1 MNEEIAE
8 YYEELYNLCAVEQE
22 QPLARRYRQLREALE
37 RVMRQQMMG
46 TGLQATDLAARIN
59 YVATQFALDGREQNQ
74 LHTFRLTSNDILNH
88 RKEPSEQESCGTSAL
103 WLMPIGRFFMRISH
117 RTLYVASQAG
127 NDSCGKEGERDSDS
141 SYPGVL

>member
-88 RKEPSEQESCGTSAL
+88 RKEPSEQEFLRDLRA
-103 WLMPIGRFFMRISH
+103 
-117 RTLYVASQAG
+117 VA
-127 NDSCGKEGERDSDS
+127 
-141 SYPGVL
+141 

>member
-1 MNEEIAE
+1 
-8 YYEELYNLCAVEQE
+8 
-22 QPLARRYRQLREALE
+22 
-37 RVMRQQMMG
+37 MMG

-88 RKEPSEQESCGTSAL
+88 RKEPSEQEFLRDLRAVAYAYRKIFHEDI
-103 WLMPIGRFFMRISH
+103 PPN
-117 RTLYVASQAG
+117 LYVASQAG

>member
-46 TGLQATDLAARIN
+46 TGLQATDLAARLN
-59 YVATQFALDGREQNQ
+59 
-74 LHTFRLTSNDILNH
+74 LHWMAGSRTNCIH
-88 RKEPSEQESCGTSAL
+88 SA
-103 WLMPIGRFFMRISH
+103 
-117 RTLYVASQAG
+117 
-127 NDSCGKEGERDSDS
+127 
-141 SYPGVL
+141 

>member
-88 RKEPSEQESCGTSAL
+88 RKEPSEQEFLRDLRAVAYAYRKIFHEDI
-103 WLMPIGRFFMRISH
+103 PPK
-117 RTLYVASQAG
+117 LYT
-127 NDSCGKEGERDSDS
+127 
-141 SYPGVL
+141 

>member
-1 MNEEIAE
+1 
-8 YYEELYNLCAVEQE
+8 
-22 QPLARRYRQLREALE
+22 
-37 RVMRQQMMG
+37 MMG

-88 RKEPSEQESCGTSAL
+88 RKEPSEQEFLRDLRA
-103 WLMPIGRFFMRISH
+103 
-117 RTLYVASQAG
+117 VAYAYRKIFHEDIPPNFIRCFPSRKRLLR
-127 NDSCGKEGERDSDS
+127 KEGERDSDS

>member
-1 MNEEIAE
+1 
-8 YYEELYNLCAVEQE
+8 
-22 QPLARRYRQLREALE
+22 
-37 RVMRQQMMG
+37 MMG

-88 RKEPSEQESCGTSAL
+88 RKEPSEQGSCGTSAL

-117 RTLYVASQAG
+117 RNFIRCFPSRKRLL
-127 NDSCGKEGERDSDS
+127 R
-141 SYPGVL
+141 

>member
-46 TGLQATDLAARIN
+46 TGLQATDLAAVSIMWRLN
-59 YVATQFALDGREQNQ
+59 
-74 LHTFRLTSNDILNH
+74 LHWMAGSRTNCIH
-88 RKEPSEQESCGTSAL
+88 SA
-103 WLMPIGRFFMRISH
+103 
-117 RTLYVASQAG
+117 
-127 NDSCGKEGERDSDS
+127 
-141 SYPGVL
+141 

>member
-46 TGLQATDLAARIN
+46 TGLN
-59 YVATQFALDGREQNQ
+59 
-74 LHTFRLTSNDILNH
+74 LHWMAGSRTNCIH
-88 RKEPSEQESCGTSAL
+88 SA
-103 WLMPIGRFFMRISH
+103 
-117 RTLYVASQAG
+117 
-127 NDSCGKEGERDSDS
+127 
-141 SYPGVL
+141 

>member
-46 TGLQATDLAARIN
+46 TGLQACSHHLLPHHPLQCFTQLSVTARQRLFLFN
-59 YVATQFALDGREQNQ
+59 GTQ
-74 LHTFRLTSNDILNH
+74 I
-88 RKEPSEQESCGTSAL
+88 
-103 WLMPIGRFFMRISH
+103 I
-117 RTLYVASQAG
+117 
-127 NDSCGKEGERDSDS
+127 
-141 SYPGVL
+141 